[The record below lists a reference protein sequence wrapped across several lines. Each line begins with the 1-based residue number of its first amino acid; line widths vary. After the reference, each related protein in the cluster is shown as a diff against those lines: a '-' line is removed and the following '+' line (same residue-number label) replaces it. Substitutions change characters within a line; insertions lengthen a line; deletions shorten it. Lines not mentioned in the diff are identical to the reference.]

1 MLSNMYKEG
10 LHTEVQTLFFISLG
24 ISFVR
29 KNVVFAPWIVRK
41 NVLFLPLFVQKN
53 VSLHREY
60 VRKNVDQYY
69 GTTDI

>member
-29 KNVVFAPWIVRK
+29 KNVVFAPSV
-41 NVLFLPLFVQKN
+41 VQKM
-53 VSLHREY
+53 Y
-60 VRKNVDQYY
+60 YFFQYSSKKMY
-69 GTTDI
+69 LCIVNTSEKM